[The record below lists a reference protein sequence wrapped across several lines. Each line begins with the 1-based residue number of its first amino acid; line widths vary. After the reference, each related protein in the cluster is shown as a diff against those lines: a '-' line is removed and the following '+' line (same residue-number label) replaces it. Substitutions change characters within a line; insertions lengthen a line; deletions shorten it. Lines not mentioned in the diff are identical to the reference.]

1 MRNILLI
8 IFFSFFVSCGGGGY
22 SGNSQNSGI
31 VYKNVPE
38 DITFLD

>member
-1 MRNILLI
+1 MKI
-8 IFFSFFVSCGGGGY
+8 IFLALFFFFLTSCGGGGY